1 MNTWECLKI
10 SLLVLVLTSVE
21 RNKICFSDIFLS
33 VCLRNS
39 TNTVGFK
46 LWYGPWQKRCFFLCF
61 VVVVL
66 VSAFFFFFHLLV
78 FNWLDKSTEF
88 YVVVRSQH
96 SLWWATHLFLLRDS
110 EYLGRDVLTVGDG
123 SCQRTV
129 RLPLKRDVE
138 TQVVPFGCDTS
149 SWISITVF
157 VFAVSR

>member
-1 MNTWECLKI
+1 MSQKLHLTPPTLWALNSDIDCDKRGVFSFVLLLL
-10 SLLVLVLTSVE
+10 SLLVL
-21 RNKICFSDIFLS
+21 
-33 VCLRNS
+33 
-39 TNTVGFK
+39 
-46 LWYGPWQKRCFFLCF
+46 
-61 VVVVL
+61 
-66 VSAFFFFFHLLV
+66 FFFHLLI

-96 SLWWATHLFLLRDS
+96 SLWWATHLFLLRAS
-110 EYLGRDVLTVGDG
+110 EYLDRDVLTVGDG

-129 RLPLKRDVE
+129 RFPLKRDVE